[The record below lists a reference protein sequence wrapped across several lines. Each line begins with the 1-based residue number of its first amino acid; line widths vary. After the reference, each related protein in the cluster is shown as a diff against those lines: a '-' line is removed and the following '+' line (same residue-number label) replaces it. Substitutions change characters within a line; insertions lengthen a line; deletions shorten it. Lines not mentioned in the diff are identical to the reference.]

1 MFRPSWSGWRA
12 TRQAYG
18 EHRPFA
24 RFARHGHVAAHH
36 AGELAREGKAEP
48 RSAVAPRGQGIGL
61 GEFLKKFRLLF
72 GGQADAGIRD
82 GKLDPVTSVRG
93 GASGNRT
100 EPAGRKVLRH
110 QLHNLLPQANGV
122 ALALLAISIMNLAT
136 VVTAG
141 SLRSTSRNCSRVLS
155 NAAAMASISSGPN
168 TPASLAKRGRI
179 GMPITPQPQDKE
191 LAYADLIYA
200 IDHQAEWSSRWR
212 GMII

>member
-122 ALALLAISIMNLAT
+122 ALALLRDLDHEFGDRRHGGIIAIHKPQLLKSAFQR
-136 VVTAG
+136 G
-141 SLRSTSRNCSRVLS
+141 SDGFNILKAKKSPLPPPKRTKKHANK
-155 NAAAMASISSGPN
+155 PP
-168 TPASLAKRGRI
+168 TP
-179 GMPITPQPQDKE
+179 
-191 LAYADLIYA
+191 
-200 IDHQAEWSSRWR
+200 
-212 GMII
+212 